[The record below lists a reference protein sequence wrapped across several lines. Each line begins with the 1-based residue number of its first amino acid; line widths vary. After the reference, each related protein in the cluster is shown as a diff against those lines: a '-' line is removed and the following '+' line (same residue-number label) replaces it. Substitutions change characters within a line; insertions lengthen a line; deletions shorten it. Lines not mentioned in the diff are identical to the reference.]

1 MVRTSIRNAL
11 ARAGRLGAMLG
22 AATLLA
28 LGAGAA
34 QAQDVVRIGKTASNA
49 LAFSP
54 PEVGDAKG
62 IWAKHGLKVE
72 VIQYAGDGRMQ
83 QGMIANE
90 IEFGLGS
97 GPSMGFI
104 AKKAPIMAVGVI
116 ANQPLSM
123 GLIVNKNSKFRK
135 PEDLKGAK
143 LGITTNGSLTY
154 WLARE
159 LSRQMG
165 WGPEGVRVVP
175 LGTITGQIA
184 GLKSGQVDGF
194 IMSASVGYMLDQKNE
209 GEVMLLFGD
218 RIGDFHTH
226 VVFAANRLIAS
237 KPDVVTRFLAG
248 WMETVDYMLTNPD
261 EAAELASKVT
271 GIPVD
276 IQKQEFAK
284 VMPMMSRDMRF
295 QPKAM
300 EVIVGSLGE
309 LEILDY
315 KPDPKTLYN
324 ESFLPAKK

>member
-1 MVRTSIRNAL
+1 MVMTSIKAAL
-11 ARAGRLGAMLG
+11 ARAGRIGAICS
-22 AATLLA
+22 AAGLLA
-28 LGAGAA
+28 FVVGAA

-62 IWAKHGLKVE
+62 IWAKHGLKIE
-72 VIQYAGDGRMQ
+72 VMQYAGDGRMQ

-104 AKKAPIMAVGVI
+104 AKKAPIMTVGVI

-123 GLIVNKNSKFRK
+123 GLIVNKNSKLKK
-135 PEDLKGAK
+135 PEDLKGAR

-165 WGPEGVRVVP
+165 WGPEGIRVVP
-175 LGTITGQIA
+175 LGSVTGQIA

-226 VVFAANRLIAS
+226 VVFASNRLIES
-237 KPDVVTRFLAG
+237 KPDVVRRFLAG
-248 WMETVDYMLTNPD
+248 WIETIDYMLANPD
-261 EAAELASKVT
+261 EAATLASKAT

-276 IQKQEFAK
+276 IQKQEFSK

-315 KPDPKTLYN
+315 KPDPKILYN
-324 ESFLPAKK
+324 ETFLPAKQ